1 VSRALPIAAAAVTGR
16 STAVKPPPMRKLLAA
31 QIVPIVEGT
40 RATFIWRG
48 QADAVGVDHRVMGLP
63 HPLALRRAP
72 GTDVWWATIELPRG
86 ARVEYRL
93 VIRRGG
99 HVENILDPLNPR
111 VATGPMS
118 EASVLLASGYVSP
131 AWAEPDPSAPAGR
144 RVDLHIKSRALR
156 RQALVTLY
164 FPARLREAARYPL
177 LIVHDGGDYLNY
189 VGMTTV
195 LDNLM
200 HQRLMADAV
209 VAFTYPK
216 DRIREYAASSGHS
229 RFLTTELVPE
239 LERTLPLRGDAAS
252 RVLAGASF
260 GGVASLAAAAR
271 APGFYGGLLLESPS
285 LRFSANGE
293 NHGGGH
299 VFTPVVRFVNSLRA
313 QPQVVTHRLF
323 QTYGAFEPLSE
334 PNRAMTRVLRQL
346 ADEMRVVEALDGHNW
361 TAWRDRLFDGL
372 TWLLPGDAA

>member
-1 VSRALPIAAAAVTGR
+1 VPIADAAIAAP
-16 STAVKPPPMRKLLAA
+16 SAAVKPPPLRQLLAA
-31 QIVPIVEGT
+31 QSVPIVQGT
-40 RATFIWRG
+40 RSTFIWRG
-48 QADAVGVDHRVMGLP
+48 EAEAVGVDPRVMGLP
-63 HPLALRRAP
+63 HPLPLRRAR

-99 HVENILDPLNPR
+99 HVDNILDPLNPH

-118 EASVLLASGYVSP
+118 ESSVLLASGYVTP
-131 AWAEPDPSAPAGR
+131 PWAQADPSVPAGK
-144 RVDLHIKSRALR
+144 RVDMHIKSRALR
-156 RQALVTLY
+156 RLALVTMY
-164 FPARLREAARYPL
+164 FPARLHEGARYPL

-189 VGMTTV
+189 VGIATV

-200 HQRLMADAV
+200 HQRLMADTV

-216 DRIREYAASSGHS
+216 DRIREYAASGAHS
-229 RFLTTELVPE
+229 RFLTSELVPE
-239 LERTLPLRGDAAS
+239 LERTLPIRGDAAG

-260 GGVASLAAAAR
+260 GGVASLTAAAR

-299 VFTPVVRFVNSLRA
+299 VFTPVVRFVNALRA
-313 QPQVVTHRLF
+313 QPQVITHRLF
-323 QTYGAFEPLSE
+323 QTYGAFEPLAE

-346 ADEMRVVEALDGHNW
+346 ADEVRVVEALDGHNW
-361 TAWRDRLFDGL
+361 TAWRDRLYDGL
-372 TWLLPGDAA
+372 TWLLPGEAL

>member
-1 VSRALPIAAAAVTGR
+1 MPTGATVVAGR
-16 STAVKPPPMRKLLAA
+16 SATVKHPPLSKLLAA
-31 QIVPIVEGT
+31 HTTPIVEGT
-40 RATFIWRG
+40 RSTFIWRG
-48 QADAVGVDHRVMGLP
+48 EAEAVGVEHRVMGLP
-63 HPLALRRAP
+63 HPLPLRRTR
-72 GTDVWWATIELPRG
+72 GTDLWSATIELPRG

-99 HVENILDPLNPR
+99 HVDNILDPLNPR

-118 EASVLLASGYVSP
+118 EASVLLAGGYVSP
-131 AWAEPDPSAPAGR
+131 AWAEPDPSVPAGK

-189 VGMTTV
+189 VRMGTV

-216 DRIREYAASSGHS
+216 DRIREYAASGAHS

-260 GGVASLAAAAR
+260 GAVASLAAAAR

-285 LRFSANGE
+285 LRFSANGD
-293 NHGGGH
+293 NHDGGH
-299 VFTPVVRFVNSLRA
+299 VLTPVVRFVNALRA
-313 QPQVVTHRLF
+313 QPQVVTQRLF
-323 QTYGAFEPLSE
+323 QTYGAFEPLAE

-346 ADEMRVVEALDGHNW
+346 ADEVRVVEALDGHNW
-361 TAWRDRLFDGL
+361 TAWRDRLYDGL
-372 TWLLPGDAA
+372 AWLLPSEGL